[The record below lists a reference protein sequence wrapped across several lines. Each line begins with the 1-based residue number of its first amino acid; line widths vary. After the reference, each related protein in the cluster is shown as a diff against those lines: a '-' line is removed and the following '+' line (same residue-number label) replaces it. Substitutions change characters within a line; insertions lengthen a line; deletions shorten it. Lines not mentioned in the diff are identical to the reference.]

1 MGLINRNAL
10 RHGMC
15 GTRQQDGAQPD
26 RRGKQFDGET
36 GFRLYTLLMARPIL
50 LAVDDDT
57 SVLEAVVQDLRRQY
71 GATYRVMRAA
81 SGPAALD
88 TLAQLKSRDE
98 PVALIISDQRMPGMS
113 GVEMLESARAIYPD
127 ARRILLTA
135 YADTEAAIR
144 AINSAR
150 IHYYLNKPWDPPEE
164 KLYPVVTDLLDD
176 WQAGFLPPFEGLRV
190 IGHRWSLND
199 HRLRNF
205 LSRNHVPY
213 RWIDVSVGDE
223 ALALLKDR
231 GLDPEKLPVVLLS
244 DGAVLV
250 DPDLETL
257 AGRVGLRVQAAQD
270 FYDIVIVG
278 AGPAGLAA
286 AVYGASEGL
295 RTVVIEPEAPGGQ
308 AGSSSRIENY
318 LGFPSGVTGADLGR
332 RAYAQASRFGAEFVT
347 QRATGMRIDGQ
358 YRFLQLADGREVS
371 SHCVLLAPGVQYRK
385 LDIPGAARL
394 TGRGIY
400 YGAALVEALACKDE
414 DVFIV
419 GGANSAG
426 QAALHF
432 AKYATKVT
440 MLVRGE
446 GLSAT
451 MSKYLIDEIAR
462 TSNIVVEART
472 QIIEAIGEEHLAA
485 LRLRGPSGEVEV
497 PASSLFVFIGAA
509 PVTTWLPPC
518 IMRDEKGF
526 ILAGPDLR
534 HDGKL
539 PEVWNEKR
547 EPFLLESSVPG
558 VFVAGDVRSGSVKRV
573 ASAVGEGSIAV
584 QFMHQYLAGF

>member
-1 MGLINRNAL
+1 MPEAAGLL
-10 RHGMC
+10 LPCPRH
-15 GTRQQDGAQPD
+15 
-26 RRGKQFDGET
+26 
-36 GFRLYTLLMARPIL
+36 YTFSMARPIL
-50 LAVDDDT
+50 LAIDDDV

-71 GATYRVMRAA
+71 GNSYRVMRAA
-81 SGPAALD
+81 SGQAALD
-88 TLAQLKSRDE
+88 MLAQLKTRDE
-98 PVALIISDQRMPGMS
+98 PVALLISDQRMPGMS
-113 GVEMLESARAIYPD
+113 GVEMLERARAIYPE
-127 ARRILLTA
+127 ARRVLLTA

-164 KLYPVVTDLLDD
+164 KLYPVVSDLLED
-176 WQAGFLPPFEGLRV
+176 WQAGYQPPFEGLRV

-199 HRLRNF
+199 YRVRNF

-213 RWIDVSVGDE
+213 RWLDVAAGSE
-223 ALALLKDR
+223 ALKLLEDR
-231 GLDPEKLPVVLLS
+231 QLDPGRLPVVIFA
-244 DGAVLV
+244 DGTVLV
-250 DPDLETL
+250 DPELDVL
-257 AGRVGLRVQAAQD
+257 AGKVGLRVQAAQD
-270 FYDIVIVG
+270 FYDLVVVG

-308 AGSSSRIENY
+308 AGSSSKIENY

-332 RAYAQASRFGAEFVT
+332 RAHAQASRFGAEFVT
-347 QRATGMRIDGQ
+347 QRATGMRADGQ
-358 YRFLQLADGREVS
+358 YRYVQLADGREVS
-371 SHCVLLAPGVQYRK
+371 SHCVVLAPGVQYRK
-385 LDIPGAARL
+385 LSIPGAERL

-400 YGAALVEALACKDE
+400 YGAALVEALACKGE
-414 DVFIV
+414 EVYMV

-432 AKYATKVT
+432 ARFATKVT

-446 GLSAT
+446 ALSAT

-472 QIIEAIGEEHLAA
+472 QVLEAVGDEHLTA
-485 LRLRGPSGEVEV
+485 LRLVAPVGETEV
-497 PASSLFVFIGAA
+497 QASSLFVFIGAA
-509 PVTTWLPPC
+509 PVTTWLPQC
-518 IMRDEKGF
+518 VLRDDKGF
-526 ILAGPDLR
+526 LLAGPDIR
-534 HDGKL
+534 RDGKL
-539 PEVWNEKR
+539 PEIWQEKR

-558 VFVAGDVRSGSVKRV
+558 VFVAGDVRAGSIKRV

-584 QFMHQYLAGF
+584 QFVHQYLAGF

>member
-1 MGLINRNAL
+1 
-10 RHGMC
+10 
-15 GTRQQDGAQPD
+15 
-26 RRGKQFDGET
+26 
-36 GFRLYTLLMARPIL
+36 MARPIL
-50 LAVDDDT
+50 LAVDDDV

-71 GATYRVMRAA
+71 GSTYRVMRAA

-88 TLAQLKSRDE
+88 TLTQLKTRDE
-98 PVALIISDQRMPGMS
+98 PVALIISDQRMPGMN
-113 GVEMLESARAIYPD
+113 GVEMLERTRSIYPD
-127 ARRILLTA
+127 ARRVLLTA

-164 KLYPVVTDLLDD
+164 KLYPVLTDLLED
-176 WQAGFLPPFEGLRV
+176 WRAGYQPPFEGLRV

-199 HRLRNF
+199 YRVRNF

-213 RWIDVSVGDE
+213 RWLDVAAGPE
-223 ALALLKDR
+223 ALKLLEER
-231 GLDPEKLPVVLLS
+231 QLDPEQLPVVVLA

-250 DPDLETL
+250 DPALEEL
-257 AGRVGLRVQAAQD
+257 AARVGLRVQAAQD
-270 FYDIVIVG
+270 FYDMVVVG

-295 RTVVIEPEAPGGQ
+295 RTLVIEPLAPGGQ
-308 AGSSSRIENY
+308 AGSSSSIENY
-318 LGFPSGVTGADLGR
+318 LGFPHGITGADLGR
-332 RAYAQASRFGAEFVT
+332 RAHAQATRFGAEMVT
-347 QRATGMRIDGQ
+347 QRATGMRVDGQ
-358 YRFLQLADGREVS
+358 YRFVELADGREVS

-385 LDIPGAARL
+385 LGIPGAERL

-414 DVFIV
+414 EVFIV
-419 GGANSAG
+419 GAANSAG

-432 AKYATKVT
+432 ARYAAKVT

-446 GLSAT
+446 TLSAT

-472 QIIEAIGEEHLAA
+472 LVLEAIGEERLEG
-485 LRLRGPSGEVEV
+485 LRLQGPQGDFR
-497 PASSLFVFIGAA
+497 AAAASLFVFIGAA
-509 PVTTWLPPC
+509 PVTAWIPAC
-518 IMRDEKGF
+518 ILRDDKGF
-526 ILAGPDLR
+526 LLAGPDLR
-534 HDGKL
+534 VDGKL
-539 PEVWNEKR
+539 PEVWREPR

-558 VFVAGDVRSGSVKRV
+558 VFIAGDVRHGSVKRV

-584 QFMHQYLAGF
+584 QFVHQYLTGF

>member
-1 MGLINRNAL
+1 
-10 RHGMC
+10 
-15 GTRQQDGAQPD
+15 
-26 RRGKQFDGET
+26 
-36 GFRLYTLLMARPIL
+36 MARPIL
-50 LAVDDDT
+50 LAVDDDV
-57 SVLEAVVQDLRRQY
+57 SVLEAVVQDLRRKY
-71 GATYRVMRAA
+71 GETYRIMRAA

-88 TLAQLKSRDE
+88 TLAQLKTREE
-98 PVALIISDQRMPGMS
+98 PVALIISDQRMPGMT
-113 GVEMLESARAIYPD
+113 GVEMLERARDIYPD

-144 AINSAR
+144 AINTAR

-164 KLYPVVTDLLDD
+164 KLYPVVNDLLDD

-213 RWIDVSVGDE
+213 RWIDVSAGDE
-223 ALALLKDR
+223 GLNLLKER
-231 GLDPEKLPVVLLS
+231 ELDPEKVPVVLLS
-244 DGAVLV
+244 DGSVLV

-257 AGRVGLRVQAAQD
+257 AGSVGLRVQAAQD
-270 FYDIVIVG
+270 FYDIVVVG

-332 RAYAQASRFGAEFVT
+332 RAYAQAARFGAEFVT

-358 YRFLQLADGREVS
+358 YRFLQLADGREIS

-385 LDIPGAARL
+385 LDIPGADRL

-400 YGAALVEALACKDE
+400 YGAALVEALGCQGE
-414 DVFIV
+414 EVFMV

-432 AKYATKVT
+432 ARYATKVT
-440 MLVRGE
+440 MLVRGM

-451 MSKYLIDEIAR
+451 MSKYLIDEIVR
-462 TSNIVVEART
+462 TSNIVVDAST
-472 QIIEAIGEEHLAA
+472 QVIEAKGDEHLAE
-485 LRLRGPSGEVEV
+485 LRLRNPSGEVQV
-497 PASSLFVFIGAA
+497 PASMLFVFIGAA
-509 PVTTWLPPC
+509 PVTAWLPPS
-518 IMRDEKGF
+518 ILRDEKGF

-534 HDGKL
+534 KDGKL
-539 PEVWNEKR
+539 PEVWTEKR
-547 EPFLLESSVPG
+547 DPFLLETSVPG
-558 VFVAGDVRSGSVKRV
+558 VFVAGDVRAGSVKRV